1 VLRLRLATAA
11 ILIPILAVALWYGHP
26 VLGLLI
32 ALIVLL
38 AAAETADLLR
48 RAGLPVNGPVVIGLG
63 LLAVGEA
70 ALSASYGDVALAV
83 WVILV
88 LVACAI
94 VSLTTSDMR
103 QALLGWAG
111 MVFGALYVGMLAF
124 LLRISL
130 TVVETGAEGRLA
142 ESLDPGRAWLL
153 VLVLGVWA
161 YDSLAYVTGRLIG
174 RGRFFAQI
182 SPHKTLTGALGGWIG
197 AIVACTS
204 LGYAIGRPVEGL
216 GVGVVVGLAAPV
228 GDLSQSILKRAAGV
242 KDSGQ
247 LIPGHG
253 GMLDRVDSFIIAA
266 PVVWLYLAAA
276 GLV

>member
-1 VLRLRLATAA
+1 MFRLRVATAA
-11 ILIPILAVALWYGHP
+11 ILIPILVVVLWYGQP
-26 VLGLLI
+26 ALGIVI
-32 ALIVLL
+32 ALVVLL

-48 RAGLPVNGPVVIGLG
+48 RAGLPVSPLVVIGLG

-70 ALSASYGDVALAV
+70 ALTAARGDVALAV

-88 LVACAI
+88 LLTSAA
-94 VSLTTSDMR
+94 VSLTTADMR

-130 TVVETGAEGRLA
+130 TIVDTGAEGRLA
-142 ESLDPGRAWLL
+142 ETLDPGRTWL
-153 VLVLGVWA
+153 VILVLGVWA
-161 YDSLAYVTGRLIG
+161 YDSLAYVTGRLVG
-174 RGRFFAQI
+174 WGHFFAQI
-182 SPHKTLTGALGGWIG
+182 SPHKTVSGALGGWIG
-197 AIVACTS
+197 AIVVCTL
-204 LGYAIGRPVEGL
+204 LGYAIGRPVEAL
-216 GVGVVVGLAAPV
+216 GVGVLLGLAAPV

-253 GMLDRVDSFIIAA
+253 GMLDRVDSFIVAA
-266 PVVWLYLAAA
+266 PLTWLYLAAI
-276 GLV
+276 GLA

>member
-1 VLRLRLATAA
+1 MLRLRLATAA
-11 ILIPILAVALWYGHP
+11 ILIPILAVVLWYGQP

-32 ALIVLL
+32 ALVVLL

-48 RAGLPVNGPVVIGLG
+48 RAGMPVNGLVVIGLG

-70 ALSASYGDVALAV
+70 TLSATHGDVALAV

-88 LVACAI
+88 LVTSAV
-94 VSLTTSDMR
+94 VSLATSDTR
-103 QALLGWAG
+103 QAMLGWAG

-130 TVVETGAEGRLA
+130 TAVETGAEGRLA
-142 ESLDPGRAWLL
+142 ETLDPGRAWLL

-174 RGRFFAQI
+174 RGHFFAQI
-182 SPHKTLTGALGGWIG
+182 SPHKTISGALGGWAG
-197 AIVACTS
+197 AILVCTL
-204 LGYAIGRPVEGL
+204 LGYAIGRPVEGFV
-216 GVGVVVGLAAPV
+216 VGVLIGLAAPV
-228 GDLSQSILKRAAGV
+228 GDLTQSILKRAAGV

-253 GMLDRVDSFIIAA
+253 GMLDRVDSFIVAA
-266 PVVWLYLAAA
+266 PVVWLYLAGA
-276 GLV
+276 GVV

>member
-1 VLRLRLATAA
+1 VLRLRVATAA
-11 ILIPILAVALWYGHP
+11 ILIPILIIVLWYGQP
-26 VLGLLI
+26 VLGIVIGLV
-32 ALIVLL
+32 VLL

-48 RAGLPVNGPVVIGLG
+48 RAGLPVNSLVIVGLG

-70 ALSASYGDVALAV
+70 AISAAHGDVALAV

-88 LVACAI
+88 LVGAALA
-94 VSLTTSDMR
+94 SLATPDMR

-130 TVVETGAEGRLA
+130 SVVDSGAEGRLA
-142 ESLDPGRAWLL
+142 DTLDPGRTWLL
-153 VLVLGVWA
+153 IVVLGVWA
-161 YDSLAYVTGRLIG
+161 YDSSAYVVGRLIG
-174 RGRFFAQI
+174 RGHFFAHI
-182 SPHKTLTGALGGWIG
+182 SPHKTVSGALGG
-197 AIVACTS
+197 S
-204 LGYAIGRPVEGL
+204 LGALVVCTLLGFSIGRPAEGV
-216 GVGVVVGLAAPV
+216 GVGVVLGLAAPV
-228 GDLSQSILKRAAGV
+228 GDLTESILKRAAGV

-253 GMLDRVDSFIIAA
+253 GMLDRVDSFIVAG
-266 PVVWLYLAAA
+266 PFVWLYLAAV

>member
-1 VLRLRLATAA
+1 VFRLRLATAA
-11 ILIPILAVALWYGHP
+11 ILIPILAVVLWYGQP
-26 VLGLLI
+26 VLGLVI
-32 ALIVLL
+32 ALVVLL

-48 RAGLPVNGPVVIGLG
+48 RAGLPVNALVVIGLG

-70 ALSASYGDVALAV
+70 ALSAAHGDVALAV

-88 LVACAI
+88 LVI
-94 VSLTTSDMR
+94 GGVVSLTIADMR

-111 MVFGALYVGMLAF
+111 TVFGALYVGMLAF

-130 TVVETGAEGRLA
+130 TVVESAADGRLA
-142 ESLDPGRAWLL
+142 ETLDAGRAWLL
-153 VLVLGVWA
+153 ILVLGVWA
-161 YDSLAYVTGRLIG
+161 YDSAAYVTGRLIG
-174 RGRFFAQI
+174 RGHFFAQI
-182 SPHKTLTGALGGWIG
+182 SPHKTLSGALGGWIG
-197 AIVACTS
+197 SIVVCTL
-204 LGYAIGRPVEGL
+204 LGYAIGRPVEAL
-216 GVGVVVGLAAPV
+216 GVGVLLGLAAPV
-228 GDLSQSILKRAAGV
+228 GDLTQSILKRAAGV

-266 PVVWLYLAAA
+266 PLVWLYLAAA

>member
-1 VLRLRLATAA
+1 MFRLRLATAA
-11 ILIPILAVALWYGHP
+11 ILIPILAVVLWYGQP
-26 VLGLLI
+26 VLGLAI
-32 ALIVLL
+32 ALVVLL

-48 RAGLPVNGPVVIGLG
+48 RAGLPVNGLVVIGLG

-70 ALSASYGDVALAV
+70 ALSAAHGDVALAV

-88 LVACAI
+88 LVTAAV
-94 VSLTTSDMR
+94 VSLTTADMR

-130 TVVETGAEGRLA
+130 TVVESGAEGRLA
-142 ESLDPGRAWLL
+142 ETLDPGRTWLL
-153 VLVLGVWA
+153 ILVLGVWA

-174 RGRFFAQI
+174 RGHFFAQI

-197 AIVACTS
+197 SIVVCTL
-204 LGYAIGRPVEGL
+204 LGYAIGRPVEAL
-216 GVGVVVGLAAPV
+216 GVGVLLGLAAPV
-228 GDLSQSILKRAAGV
+228 GDLAQSILKRAAGV

-266 PVVWLYLAAA
+266 PLAWLYLAAV
-276 GLV
+276 GVV

>member
-1 VLRLRLATAA
+1 MFRLRLATAA
-11 ILIPILAVALWYGHP
+11 ILIPILAVVLWYGQP
-26 VLGLLI
+26 VLGLVI
-32 ALIVLL
+32 ALVVML

-48 RAGLPVNGPVVIGLG
+48 RAGLPVNGLVVIGLG

-70 ALSASYGDVALAV
+70 ALSAAHGDVALAV

-88 LVACAI
+88 LVTAAV
-94 VSLTTSDMR
+94 VSLTTADMR

-130 TVVETGAEGRLA
+130 TVVESGAEGRLA
-142 ESLDPGRAWLL
+142 ETLDPGRTWLL
-153 VLVLGVWA
+153 ILVLGVWA

-174 RGRFFAQI
+174 RGHFFAQI

-197 AIVACTS
+197 SIVVCTL
-204 LGYAIGRPVEGL
+204 LGYAIGRPVEAL
-216 GVGVVVGLAAPV
+216 GVGVLLGLAAPV
-228 GDLSQSILKRAAGV
+228 GDLAQSILKRAAGV

-266 PVVWLYLAAA
+266 PLAWLYLAAV